1 MSDYQVIIVGGG
13 VAGLSCAIYTGQ
25 AGLRTLVIDKG
36 ESQLLKVKQIRNYPG
51 LSPETSGE
59 EWMHTARAQAES
71 AGVDFLSTQVER
83 LVLDR
88 RPYEVTDQ
96 SGKVYTSDFIV
107 LSVNLGFDLL
117 ENHGINL
124 GINRHV
130 PSKKIRYVE
139 HANVEG
145 VTGIAGVYVAGLLA
159 HVPSQTVIAAG
170 QGTFVGVQI
179 ASEALGRP
187 YMWHD

>member
-25 AGLRTLVIDKG
+25 AGLRTLVVDKG
-36 ESQLLKVKQIRNYPG
+36 ESQLLNVKQIRNYPG

-59 EWMHTARAQAES
+59 EWMRTARIQAKD
-71 AGVDFLSTQVER
+71 AGVEFVDAQVGR

-88 RPYEVTDQ
+88 RPYGVTERNGQ
-96 SGKVYTSDFIV
+96 SWTADFIV
-107 LSVNLGFDLL
+107 LSVNLGFELL
-117 ENHGINL
+117 ENHGIHL

-145 VTGIAGVYVAGLLA
+145 LTGLPGVYVAGLLA
-159 HVPSQTVIAAG
+159 HVPSQIVIAAG

-179 ASEALGRP
+179 ASDALGRP